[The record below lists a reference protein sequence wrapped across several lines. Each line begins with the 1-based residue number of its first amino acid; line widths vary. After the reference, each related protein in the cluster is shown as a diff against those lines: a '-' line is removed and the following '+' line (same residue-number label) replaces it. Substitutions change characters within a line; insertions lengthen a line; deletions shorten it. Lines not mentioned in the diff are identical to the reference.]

1 MKIAIAADHAGFA
14 LKERLRQKLANDGH
28 EVVDFGPGN
37 ADSVDYPDFA
47 QSVAREVAQ
56 GRSDRGILVCSTG
69 IGMAMAANKISGV
82 RAAPAQSEDE
92 VRLTREHNDANV
104 LTLGARYL
112 DEQHASGLVDIFLN
126 TGFAGGR
133 HARRVAKIAQLE
145 QGRSS
150 T

>member
-14 LKERLRQKLANDGH
+14 LKEKLRSRLAQEGH
-28 EVVDFGPGN
+28 EVVDFGAN
-37 ADSVDYPDFA
+37 SAESCDYPDFA
-47 QSVAREVAQ
+47 QPAARDVAQ

-69 IGMAMAANKISGV
+69 IGMAMAANKMAGV

-104 LTLGARYL
+104 LTLGAKYL
-112 DEQHASGLVDIFLN
+112 DEETAAGLVRLFLD
-126 TGFAGGR
+126 TEFAGGR

-145 QGRSS
+145 RTRSE
-150 T
+150 